1 MADGED
7 YSGLMTAKVKD
18 IATTV
23 CRDEMSR
30 CMLGNNN
37 KNRIE
42 NLEGSV
48 EDMKGTIADGF
59 KEIKLVIETKQQQTR
74 ARWWDV
80 AQIIITM
87 TLTAII
93 AFKWH

>member
-23 CRDEMSR
+23 CRDEMGR
-30 CMLGNNN
+30 CILGNNN